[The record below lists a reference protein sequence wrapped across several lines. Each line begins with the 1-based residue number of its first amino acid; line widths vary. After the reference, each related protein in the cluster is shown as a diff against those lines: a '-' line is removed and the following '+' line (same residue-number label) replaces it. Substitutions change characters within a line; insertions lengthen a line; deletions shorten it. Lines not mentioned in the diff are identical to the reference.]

1 MGLISSSTKLLIG
14 LVIYEWAA
22 AIGVPIIGFRDNLE
36 LCRMNATIEA
46 SQKANKIRGD
56 KSTVNRN
63 KPFASVNYTKMI
75 SILVLKCDFTI

>member
-1 MGLISSSTKLLIG
+1 MKR
-14 LVIYEWAA
+14 EA
-22 AIGVPIIGFRDNLE
+22 AIGVPIIDFRDSLE

-56 KSTVNRN
+56 KSTVNRH

>member
-1 MGLISSSTKLLIG
+1 
-14 LVIYEWAA
+14 
-22 AIGVPIIGFRDNLE
+22 
-36 LCRMNATIEA
+36 MNATIEA

-75 SILVLKCDFTI
+75 SILVLKSQLYDMTARHANVQVSQESEPSPLTEELDQGFYPWAGF

>member
-1 MGLISSSTKLLIG
+1 
-14 LVIYEWAA
+14 
-22 AIGVPIIGFRDNLE
+22 
-36 LCRMNATIEA
+36 MNETIEA